1 MRGAVFF
8 ETLRRSWRGMLWWGI
23 GLGLTAFINIL
34 AVPNVESIQQIAD
47 LMETMPP
54 IFMQMLGGSDA
65 SFFATPEGYLALQ
78 VFSFFPLLLGIYGA
92 ITGMNIIAN
101 EEERNITDLL
111 LSLPIERWR
120 VILEKS
126 LAYAVLSIGV
136 VVIIYAWIAGSLAL
150 VPEVSAQM
158 DMGEVGLATL
168 GMIPLTW
175 VVMAFAALV
184 TGLLRR
190 RGLAV
195 ALVAVFIVGSYFL
208 NSLGMAAPG
217 TILHTLQPLS
227 YFAHLNAQSIMQGA
241 AEWGGLVG
249 VTIASVLFVAGGM
262 FFFQRRDVGA

>member
-23 GLGLTAFINIL
+23 GVGMLGWINIM
-34 AVPNVESIQQIAD
+34 AVPNVESIQKIAD
-47 LMETMPP
+47 LMNTMP
-54 IFMQMLGGSDA
+54 IVTQMLGSSDA
-65 SFFATPEGYLALQ
+65 AFLATPEGYLALQ
-78 VFSFFPLLLGIYGA
+78 VFSIFPLILAIYGA

-101 EEERNITDLL
+101 EEERSITDLL
-111 LSLPIERWR
+111 LSLPVERWR

-126 LAYAVLSIGV
+126 LAYGVLIVGV
-136 VVIIYAWIAGSLAL
+136 VLLLYAWIALGLTL

-190 RGLAV
+190 RGLAL

-217 TILHTLQPLS
+217 TILQTLQPLS

-241 AEWGGLVG
+241 GEWGGLVG
-249 VTIASVLFVAGGM
+249 VTLASVLFVAGGM